1 MEDVNI
7 ILLAKM
13 RIRIFANM
21 LKKKGKANAQMKVRI
36 RDYAIICDIY
46 EGMALE
52 DIGKKYKL
60 VRNTIQS
67 CVKKIEDRYDI
78 ELFTLEND
86 QYTPLPMAEKMYP
99 CFKSVVTEFG
109 ERIKIIKK
117 KKR

>member
-1 MEDVNI
+1 
-7 ILLAKM
+7 
-13 RIRIFANM
+13 
-21 LKKKGKANAQMKVRI
+21 MKVRM

-52 DIGKKYKL
+52 DIEKKYKL

-67 CVKKIEDRYDI
+67 CVNKIEDHYDI

-86 QYTPLPMAEKMYP
+86 QYTPLPMADKMYP

-109 ERIKIIKK
+109 ERIKEIKK
-117 KKR
+117 SRKRKR